1 MNKSKERRQL
11 SPYEIDEMNEKRWSQ
26 CRKLAKSMARQSGIK
41 IHNVKKTHDDYH
53 DIEY

>member
-1 MNKSKERRQL
+1 MIKTKETRKL
-11 SPYEIDEMNEKRWSQ
+11 SQDEIRAMNEKRWTQ

-41 IHNVKKTHDDYH
+41 IHSEKKSQDDYH